1 MAFFYLNI
9 SSVGRGAGRS
19 AVASA
24 AYRAGE
30 RLREERTGRLH
41 NHSHRRDVVHTEI
54 FVPEQFA
61 GQPLEWARNRERLWN
76 AADHAEKRHNSRLA
90 REYQVTLP
98 AELNPEQRLSLARA
112 FSREIAER
120 YGVAVDLAV
129 HDPRPDG
136 DPRNFHAHILTTTRE
151 VTPMGL
157 GAKSGLDMGSLD
169 RHRRG
174 LPNVRAEYFN
184 VRERWA
190 QLTNSALHEAGIDAR
205 IDHRSYAAQGIDRE
219 PQPRLPKYHR
229 TLERRGVRDEIT
241 EQIRTEY
248 QERVQQRL
256 LRAQAR
262 AAEQGTTLAADPGA
276 SASGPAQ
283 PEPKT
288 DLAEVRR
295 QAREAW
301 LALRAAA
308 RAAEVAPR
316 QREPAAP
323 EQQAEDDLTR

>member
-19 AVASA
+19 AVSSA

-30 RLREERTGRLH
+30 RLREERSGRLR

-76 AADHAEKRHNSRLA
+76 TADHAEKRHNSRLA
-90 REYQVTLP
+90 REFQVTLP
-98 AELNPEQRLSLARA
+98 AELNPEQRLSLARS

-129 HDPRPDG
+129 HNPRPDG
-136 DPRNFHAHILTTTRE
+136 DPRNFHAHLLTTTRE
-151 VTPMGL
+151 VTPTGL
-157 GAKSGLDMGSLD
+157 GAKTGLDMNGRD

-174 LPNVRAEYFN
+174 LPNHREEYVN

-190 QLTNSALHEAGIDAR
+190 HLTNSALREAGIDAT
-205 IDHRSYAAQGIDRE
+205 IDHRSYATQGIDRE
-219 PQPRLPKYHR
+219 PKPRIP
-229 TLERRGVRDEIT
+229 TSQVSLERRGVRSEIA
-241 EQIRTEY
+241 EQIRAQY
-248 QERVQQRL
+248 QERVQERL
-256 LRAQAR
+256 LRAQAK
-262 AAEQGTTLAADPGA
+262 AAEQGVAATNPP
-276 SASGPAQ
+276 GPAAG
-283 PEPKT
+283 PAEPAPKA
-288 DLAEVRR
+288 DLEEVRR
-295 QAREAW
+295 EAREAW

-308 RAAEVAPR
+308 RAADAAPH
-316 QREPAAP
+316 EHAPAAV
-323 EQQAEDDLTR
+323 EHQAGDDLTR

>member
-9 SSVGRGAGRS
+9 SSVSRGAGRS

-54 FVPEQFA
+54 FVPEHFA
-61 GQPLEWARNRERLWN
+61 GQSLEWARNRERLWN
-76 AADHAEKRHNSRLA
+76 TADQAEKRHNSRVA

-98 AELNPEQRLSLARA
+98 SELNPEQRLFLARN
-112 FSREIAER
+112 FSREITER

-136 DPRNFHAHILTTTRE
+136 DPRNFHAHLLTTTRE
-151 VTPMGL
+151 VTPTGL
-157 GAKSGLDMGSLD
+157 GAKIGLDMHTLD
-169 RHRRG
+169 RRRRG
-174 LPNVRAEYFN
+174 LPNHRDEYVN
-184 VRERWA
+184 VRERWG
-190 QLTNSALHEAGIDAR
+190 QLTNAALREAGIDER

-219 PQPRLPKYHR
+219 PKPRIPEPHLR
-229 TLERRGVRDEIT
+229 LERRGVRSEVA
-241 EQIRTEY
+241 EQIRAQY

-256 LRAQAR
+256 LQAQAK
-262 AAEQGTTLAADPGA
+262 AAGQGASVAADPGGR
-276 SASGPAQ
+276 SPGPA
-283 PEPKT
+283 EPAPKA

-301 LALRAAA
+301 LALRATVHS
-308 RAAEVAPR
+308 AEAAPR
-316 QREPAAP
+316 EREPAAP
-323 EQQAEDDLTR
+323 ERQADDDLTR